1 MRMKDPLLSLP
12 GYLLR
17 RASAASLAE
26 LNGRLAGLQLRH
38 TDVSL
43 LLLIAANP
51 GITQSDAGRIL
62 DVQRANMVPFIAR
75 LEAQNLISR
84 RQVDGRSQGLS
95 LTSDGEE
102 LTNKA
107 RVVIEAYEAELL
119 GRVPAELREHLVPIL
134 LALWQRG

>member
-1 MRMKDPLLSLP
+1 MKDPLLLLP

-17 RASAASLAE
+17 RASAASLSE
-26 LNGRLAGLQLRH
+26 LNQRLADLQLRH

-43 LLLIAANP
+43 LLLIEANP
-51 GITQSDAGRIL
+51 GITQSDAGRLL

-75 LEAQNLISR
+75 LEALGLISR

-95 LTSDGEE
+95 LTAGGDA
-102 LTNKA
+102 LTHKA
-107 RVVIEAYEAELL
+107 QAVIDAYEAELIS
-119 GRVPAELREHLVPIL
+119 RVPSELREHLVPIL

>member
-1 MRMKDPLLSLP
+1 MKDPLLSLP

-26 LNGRLAGLQLRH
+26 LNQRLAGLQLRH

-43 LLLIAANP
+43 LLLIEANP

>member
-1 MRMKDPLLSLP
+1 MKDPLLSLP

-26 LNGRLAGLQLRH
+26 LNQRLAGLQLRH

-43 LLLIAANP
+43 LLLIGANP
-51 GITQSDAGRIL
+51 GITQSDAGRTL

-75 LEAQNLISR
+75 LETQNLISR

-102 LTNKA
+102 LTQKA
-107 RVVIEAYEAELL
+107 RKVIDAYEGELL
-119 GRVPAELREHLVPIL
+119 ERVPAELREHLVPIL
-134 LALWQRG
+134 HALWQRK